1 MKMVEEIDEK
11 TLYSRLDDASDDD
24 NDDNDYDNDDL
35 LEEVS
40 ISVIASLD

>member
-11 TLYSRLDDASDDD
+11 TLYSRLDDASGDD
-24 NDDNDYDNDDL
+24 NDNDDL